1 MSGSAFVTSRDQQ
14 SFAQLK
20 MIEEMRSSA
29 SLSLRDDLFVV
40 TQMVV
45 HGQPLA
51 DANLR
56 RLAGR
61 SDHQGFQAYVRKLRD
76 ADRIISR
83 TRRLNYVRDQPAL
96 WEKLYSLDQP
106 VVVTGQKQPDKLLVI
121 FVTMYN
127 NFNISNVVL
136 IAMLMELGVS
146 ILVMKDCT
154 SFNYLKGAAGMG
166 HDLSS
171 TADRIKALSLKLGA
185 SRLYFAGFSSGSYAA
200 LHASLRLDAAGYLG
214 FSAVTDLSAQSACP
228 PPKFFT
234 DEIRRRI
241 APADLRNLREM
252 VLEAS
257 AAYSGTIHYGER
269 SEIDSA
275 QAVNMRDL
283 PNFQVVRIADCGHDV
298 PLHLISKNQFYGK
311 FSDLVAR

>member
-1 MSGSAFVTSRDQQ
+1 MSGSAFVSSRDQQ

-20 MIEEMRSSA
+20 MIEDMRKSD

-40 TQMVV
+40 TQLVV

-51 DANLR
+51 DVNLR

-61 SDHQGFQAYVRKLRD
+61 SDHRGFQSYVRKLRD

-83 TRRLNYVRDQPAL
+83 TRRLKYVREQPDL

-106 VVVTGQKQPDKLLVI
+106 VLVIGKKQPDKLLVI

-146 ILVMKDCT
+146 ILLLKDCT

-166 HDLSS
+166 RNLSGL
-171 TADRIKALSLKLGA
+171 ADRIKALSLKIGA
-185 SRLYFAGFSSGSYAA
+185 SRLYFAGFSSGTYAA
-200 LHASLRLDAAGYLG
+200 LHASLELEAIGYLG

-234 DEIRRRI
+234 DEVRRRI
-241 APADLRNLREM
+241 APADLRNLRDM
-252 VLEAS
+252 VQNEGPQ
-257 AAYSGTIHYGER
+257 YFGTIHYGER

-275 QAVNMRDL
+275 QALNMRDL
-283 PNFQVVRIADCGHDV
+283 RNFQVIRIADCGHDV
-298 PLHLISKNQFYGK
+298 PLHLISQNRFYDA
-311 FSDLVAR
+311 FSDLIAR